1 MAFLNKLKDL
11 LQIENQADF
20 ARMCKK
26 QQTNMTRY
34 LRGNRS
40 PGRQVLRD
48 CLLNAV
54 ISRIFQNPPA
64 DNTTFGQDVQKIRD
78 DVLSST
84 VSNLFGQEIQSL
96 KEVEPIPKNR
106 NKLPE
111 SGGVYILYDSAA
123 TVLYIGQAKSF
134 RAEVWQT
141 LDRNNI
147 PVGMRFGPDMTTSKP
162 VIRKLALYMSLYQI
176 DNKQLRHN
184 IEALLIR
191 VFINQTHNSNIAK
204 FKKSRQVRHR

>member
-1 MAFLNKLKDL
+1 MAFLNKLKVL
-11 LQIENQADF
+11 LQIEKQADF
-20 ARMCKK
+20 ARMCGKHPP
-26 QQTNMTRY
+26 NMANYLKAEPSTR
-34 LRGNRS
+34 
-40 PGRQVLRD
+40 VLQD
-48 CLLNAV
+48 CLLNAT
-54 ISRIFQNPPA
+54 ISRIFKNPPD

-84 VSNLFGQEIQSL
+84 ISNLFGQEIQSL
-96 KEVEPIPKNR
+96 KEIEPIPKNR
-106 NKLPE
+106 NRLPE

-141 LDRNNI
+141 LDGGDI
-147 PVGMRFGPDMTTSKP
+147 PVGMRFGPDMRKSKP
-162 VIRKLALYMSLYQI
+162 VIRKLASYMSLYRI
-176 DNKQLRHN
+176 DSADLRHN

>member
-1 MAFLNKLKDL
+1 MAFLNQLKDS
-11 LQIENQADF
+11 LQIESTAEF
-20 ARMCKK
+20 SRMCKK
-26 QQTNMTRY
+26 QQANMTRY
-34 LRGNRS
+34 LRGNLS
-40 PGRQVLRD
+40 PGRKVLRD
-48 CLLNAV
+48 CLLNAT
-54 ISRIFQNPPA
+54 ISRIFKNPPA
-64 DNTTFGQDVQKIRD
+64 DNTTFGQDAQRIRD

-84 VSNLFGQEIQSL
+84 ISNLFGQEIQSL
-96 KEVEPIPKNR
+96 KEIEPIPKNR

-147 PVGMRFGPDMTTSKP
+147 LVGMRFGPDMTTSKP

-191 VFINQTHNSNIAK
+191 VFINQVHNRRIEE
-204 FKKSRQVRHR
+204 FRLE

>member
-20 ARMCKK
+20 AHMCKK
-26 QQTNMTRY
+26 QQTNMTSY
-34 LRGNRS
+34 LSGNRS
-40 PGRQVLRD
+40 PGTRVLQD
-48 CLLNAV
+48 CLLNAT
-54 ISRIFQNPPA
+54 ISRIFKNPPA
-64 DNTTFGQDVQKIRD
+64 DNTTFGQDVQKIRN

-84 VSNLFGQEIQSL
+84 ISNLFGQEIQSL

-106 NKLPE
+106 NELPK
-111 SGGVYILYDSAA
+111 SGGVYIFYDSAA
-123 TVLYIGQAKSF
+123 NVLYIGKATSF

-141 LDRNNI
+141 LGRNI
-147 PVGMRFGPDMTTSKP
+147 PVGMRFGPDMTRSEP
-162 VIRKLALYMSLYQI
+162 VIRKLASYMSLYRI
-176 DNKQLRHN
+176 DSADLRHN

>member
-11 LQIENQADF
+11 LQIEKQAEF
-20 ARMCKK
+20 ALMCGKRPP
-26 QQTNMTRY
+26 NMANY
-34 LRGNRS
+34 LNGRVK
-40 PGRQVLRD
+40 PGDRVLRD
-48 CLLNAV
+48 CLLNST
-54 ISRIFQNPPA
+54 ISRIFENPP
-64 DNTTFGQDVQKIRD
+64 DNNPGFAKKAKRLRN
-78 DVLSST
+78 DVLGS
-84 VSNLFGQEIQSL
+84 VFEWEIRPLCEIESIPESQSEL
-96 KEVEPIPKNR
+96 PK
-106 NKLPE
+106 

-123 TVLYIGQAKSF
+123 NVLYIGKATSF

-141 LDRNNI
+141 LGRNI
-147 PVGMRFGPDMTTSKP
+147 PIGMRFGPDMRSNR
-162 VIRKLALYMSLYQI
+162 VVFEKLASHMSLYQI